1 MKTLL
6 VDAVDAFVIES
17 EGIFKEMHGLLET
30 YPNPK
35 IILTGANDEQFKTFG
50 LDTMP
55 YEVFTLK
62 HDPEKTNPAYFEKM
76 LAHFGLKPEDVV
88 YFEHDEKAVRSAKK
102 NMIKAPM
109 TRTGT
114 IPCESYGKSASADVF
129 LRPAAEGKGIIAGGA
144 VRVVCDLAGY
154 KNIVGKILSRSV
166 NKLNNARAT
175 VEALRGAKMV
185 SGRSGRVVS
194 AAVTAEASEIV
205 EPAGEEVKIDAT
217 NK

>member
-1 MKTLL
+1 MKSRPNSR
-6 VDAVDAFVIES
+6 ASKFEEAS
-17 EGIFKEMHGLLET
+17 E
-30 YPNPK
+30 
-35 IILTGANDEQFKTFG
+35 
-50 LDTMP
+50 
-55 YEVFTLK
+55 
-62 HDPEKTNPAYFEKM
+62 
-76 LAHFGLKPEDVV
+76 
-88 YFEHDEKAVRSAKK
+88 FEHKLLDVARVARVTAGGRRFSFRVVVVVGDRAGQVGGGVKKGGDVQAAVEKAVRSAKK

>member
-1 MKTLL
+1 MPKTSQNVNMKSRPNSR
-6 VDAVDAFVIES
+6 ASKFEEAS
-17 EGIFKEMHGLLET
+17 E
-30 YPNPK
+30 
-35 IILTGANDEQFKTFG
+35 
-50 LDTMP
+50 
-55 YEVFTLK
+55 
-62 HDPEKTNPAYFEKM
+62 
-76 LAHFGLKPEDVV
+76 
-88 YFEHDEKAVRSAKK
+88 FEHKLLDVARVARVTAGGRRFSFRVVVVVGDRAGQVGVGVKKGGDVQAAVEKAVRSAKK

-129 LRPAAEGKGIIAGGA
+129 LRPAAEGKGIIDGGA

-154 KNIVGKILSRSV
+154 KNIVGMILSRSV

-194 AAVTAEASEIV
+194 AAVTAESSEIV
-205 EPAGEEVKIDAT
+205 EPAGEEVKI
-217 NK
+217 